1 MKNVIKCLE
10 RCLWDLVV
18 KFILDLILLRLYY
31 DIFPATDD
39 QIYLF
44 LNKARNSNPYL
55 KVTSQ
60 KVSKIEKKTV
70 LYHLEEE
77 QPKAWPVIEFLN
89 LNLMILLI

>member
-60 KVSKIEKKTV
+60 KVSKIEKKKQFYT
-70 LYHLEEE
+70 
-77 QPKAWPVIEFLN
+77 
-89 LNLMILLI
+89 ILKKNNRKHGQ